1 MVTPPRSAGDSRVL
15 MTTAHLLRDPRRTS
29 AAALLFLLAFA
40 GTAAA
45 QVATP
50 AAPPA
55 SPASR
60 PEYRRRAGD
69 ELRVVVY
76 FHDDLTQQLPV
87 RPDGRIAFPLAGEL
101 DAAGRTARELSLEI
115 TSRLERVLRNADAT
129 VVVARF
135 ADQRI
140 FVGGEVHNAGVYPL
154 TASLTCLQ
162 AVLQAGGARRSA
174 SLGSVFV
181 IRNEGG
187 QPHVFKVDLR
197 GSTLKKNGTKD
208 DVALQPLD
216 VVFLPKTSIAKVN
229 DFVDQYIT
237 KVVPA
242 TVILGLNYNFGT
254 FLGAAQ

>member
-1 MVTPPRSAGDSRVL
+1 MVTPLRSSREPRLHMTPLRRLRHAGPL
-15 MTTAHLLRDPRRTS
+15 
-29 AAALLFLLAFA
+29 ALLLTTTLA
-40 GTAAA
+40 GTAMAQDAA
-45 QVATP
+45 P

-55 SPASR
+55 ASAAR
-60 PEYRRRAGD
+60 PEYRLRAGD

-115 TSRLERVLRNADAT
+115 TARLERVLRNADAT
-129 VVVARF
+129 VVVERF

-162 AVLQAGGARRSA
+162 AVVQAGGARRSA

-187 QPHVFKVDLR
+187 QPRVFKLDLR
-197 GSTLKKNGTKD
+197 GSTLKKNGSRD